1 MFADFKVIR
10 GIVFLWKFDDC
21 TVGPIPSI
29 QEFGTSKLR
38 FLHTFF
44 CLFLVFFSEKLKEE
58 LKKERRAK
66 EQVRITCQP
75 ISPCYNKGEN
85 NSYTEDF
92 AVYIQFRCI
101 SIFSSIYFTTNWV
114 INIVGYTETSWF
126 KSLLYEG
133 SFPCILL
140 LLGWW
145 ILFIVTVLRLYRGF
159 T

>member
-44 CLFLVFFSEKLKEE
+44 CLFLFFSEKVKEE
-58 LKKERRAK
+58 LKKDRRAK

-75 ISPCYNKGEN
+75 ISPCSNKGEN